1 MIDSE
6 SVFLISIFFIAEINV
21 LKITLESMFLE
32 NGIHSIFDSILTDS
46 SFNKMWVLPYNIKR
60 YSNNLRY
67 FYFRIC

>member
-1 MIDSE
+1 
-6 SVFLISIFFIAEINV
+6 

-46 SFNKMWVLPYNIKR
+46 SFNKMWVLTYNIKR

-67 FYFRIC
+67 FYFRIYVDLKNKFL